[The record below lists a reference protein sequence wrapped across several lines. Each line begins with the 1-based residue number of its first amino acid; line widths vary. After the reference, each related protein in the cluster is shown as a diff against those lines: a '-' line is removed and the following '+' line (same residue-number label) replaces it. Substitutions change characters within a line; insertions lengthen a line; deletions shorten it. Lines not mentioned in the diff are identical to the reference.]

1 MQHQSGQAAPR
12 AGFCLQSGQGALAD
26 LRRAGNH
33 CGGAGL
39 DRVRHLHLTPLVH
52 WIRHHFEMVSL
63 ALLGTVVV
71 AVWALAE
78 LTEEVLEGDTSTLDR
93 TILLALR
100 TTGDLGNP
108 VGPPWMEEMGR
119 DLTALGG
126 VAVLGLTTVV
136 VAVYFLLRR
145 DWAQGIYI
153 LVTVGGGIAI
163 SSLAK
168 DFFGRPRPDLVPY
181 GSIVHTASFPS
192 GHSMMAAVAYLTL
205 GVLIA
210 RLQPRLMLKVY
221 TLSVA
226 VLLTVLVGISR
237 VYMGVHWPT
246 DVLAGWLAGGAWAMV
261 CVMAARW
268 LVHPGRAARDG

>member
-1 MQHQSGQAAPR
+1 
-12 AGFCLQSGQGALAD
+12 
-26 LRRAGNH
+26 
-33 CGGAGL
+33 
-39 DRVRHLHLTPLVH
+39 
-52 WIRHHFEMVSL
+52 MVSL
-63 ALLGTVVV
+63 ALLGIVVI

-78 LTEEVLEGDTSTLDR
+78 LTEEVVEGDTSTLDR